1 MEVNETL
8 RNPGEV
14 YLNNQKHVQRNDL
27 QSHIRGKTTDKFD
40 VKTGVRLSPL
50 LFLVSTDWTMRTAT
64 EGKKNGIQWT
74 GIRKCLFDKT
84 CNTN

>member
-27 QSHIRGKTTDKFD
+27 QRPIRGKTTDKFD
-40 VKTGVRLSPL
+40 VKTGVRRMHTVAISFPG
-50 LFLVSTDWTMRTAT
+50 VY
-64 EGKKNGIQWT
+64 
-74 GIRKCLFDKT
+74 
-84 CNTN
+84 